1 MSINYGKH
9 VQVVGSTTIRNHWY
23 GVLRSFSLGY
33 ARSPPWGNWDSGVDS
48 ESKLPLWLPP
58 RPYQAPT
65 YPIFIFSV
73 VQLFYHQSHDVG
85 LSALLETCPRS
96 SRKMPFTSFLSI
108 SDSSFRFG
116 YCVSLVLY
124 TLNFRN
130 KTNLDFFSSV
140 VAGNGDIFISK
151 LSTNP
156 PLNKSDSR

>member
-1 MSINYGKH
+1 MW
-9 VQVVGSTTIRNHWY
+9 GSSKLLTW
-23 GVLRSFSLGY
+23 LRLISSLGKLRQWSRFRIK
-33 ARSPPWGNWDSGVDS
+33 AASLTSPSTLSSPHFSDFHLQCG
-48 ESKLPLWLPP
+48 
-58 RPYQAPT
+58 
-65 YPIFIFSV
+65 PIVLSS
-73 VQLFYHQSHDVG
+73 SHDVG
-85 LSALLETCPRS
+85 LWALLETCPRS

-124 TLNFRN
+124 KLNFRN